1 MVLDALTR
9 GVSHVR
15 MVWLA
20 TVVLGAVV
28 TGVTLVARSPS
39 SPEPASAVAT
49 IEQSST
55 SATAR
60 ETTDLDGDGIGDILL
75 QHSTSTWVGAWL
87 MNGAGQAASFVPVYF
102 GDVGAWRVVGTADL
116 NRDGI
121 GDILLQHS
129 LSTSVG
135 AWLMNGAGQA
145 ASFVLIYSGNLGGW
159 KVVGTADLNRDGIA
173 DILLQHSPSAWVGA
187 WLMNGAGQPAS
198 FVPVYSGDL
207 GGWKVVGTADL
218 NRDGIADILLQH
230 SPSTWVAAWLMNGAG
245 QAASF
250 VPVYFGDVGGWQV
263 NGKGDTSISPPRTIT
278 AINVSA
284 SAATL
289 TVGETATMTATATYS
304 DGTSG
309 TVSATWQSSNTSV
322 ASIDNTGTVRA
333 LAAGNT
339 TMTATA
345 SGRSGTMSLVVR
357 PIPPPP
363 DPSATAFEN
372 EVLTIVNQRRA
383 AGATCGGTA
392 YPPVAALAMNANL
405 RLAAQGHSQDMATNN
420 YFSHTSLDGRTYV
433 DRIRAAGYTGSFLAE
448 NIAAG
453 YGSPAS
459 VVNGWMGST
468 GHCQNIM
475 SGSYRSIG
483 VGYAFRAGSQY
494 GSYWTQT
501 FGGS

>member
-1 MVLDALTR
+1 
-9 GVSHVR
+9 
-15 MVWLA
+15 
-20 TVVLGAVV
+20 
-28 TGVTLVARSPS
+28 
-39 SPEPASAVAT
+39 
-49 IEQSST
+49 
-55 SATAR
+55 
-60 ETTDLDGDGIGDILL
+60 
-75 QHSTSTWVGAWL
+75 
-87 MNGAGQAASFVPVYF
+87 MNSAGQAASFVPVYF
-102 GDVGAWRVVGTADL
+102 GDVGGWKVVGTADL

-129 LSTSVG
+129 VSSSVG

-145 ASFVLIYSGNLGGW
+145 ASFVL
-159 KVVGTADLNRDGIA
+159 
-173 DILLQHSPSAWVGA
+173 
-187 WLMNGAGQPAS
+187 
-198 FVPVYSGDL
+198 VYSGDL

-218 NRDGIADILLQH
+218 NRDGIDDILLQHSPSTWVAAWLMNGAGQAASFVPVYSGNVGGWKVVGTADLNRDGIDDILLQHSPSTWVAAWLMNGAGQVASFVPVYSGDVGGWKVVGNEDLNRDGIDDILLQH

-250 VPVYFGDVGGWQV
+250 VPVYFGDVGGWRV
-263 NGKGDTSISPPRTIT
+263 NGKGETS
-278 AINVSA
+278 
-284 SAATL
+284 
-289 TVGETATMTATATYS
+289 
-304 DGTSG
+304 
-309 TVSATWQSSNTSV
+309 
-322 ASIDNTGTVRA
+322 
-333 LAAGNT
+333 
-339 TMTATA
+339 
-345 SGRSGTMSLVVR
+345 
-357 PIPPPP
+357 PPPP

-459 VVNGWMGST
+459 VVNGLMGST

-475 SGSYRSIG
+475 NGSYRSIG